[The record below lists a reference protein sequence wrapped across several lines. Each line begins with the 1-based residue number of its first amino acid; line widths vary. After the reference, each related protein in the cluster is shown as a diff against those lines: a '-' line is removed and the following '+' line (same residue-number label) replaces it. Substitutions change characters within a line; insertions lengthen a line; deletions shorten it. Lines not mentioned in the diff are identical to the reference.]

1 MIEIKTIFNNN
12 SVLVNIGGEREA
24 IIMGKGIGYKKNRE
38 DFLNANQIQ
47 KVFYLDTSDEKKT
60 FHTLL
65 QNIPLDLVLLVY
77 EIIDHAVAKYQFKVY
92 DYAYLTLSEHLY
104 SVYQQTLNGKYQ
116 PNLIP
121 DLQQQYPVETQIASD
136 ALALINQKLKVNFP
150 SEEIKSIALHFINA
164 HDQAF
169 NPQEIAQNSDHNPK
183 VIQNK
188 LIDVIIKDLDQRGIF
203 RTAQNSNSFNR
214 FMAHLRFLGER
225 ISHASE
231 NKDDFDSDFEHKLIK
246 MYPQSYHIAKEIF
259 GKLKKI
265 FNYQVSNAELIYFII
280 HIQRIISET
289 SVTSKENKHG
299 N

>member
-24 IIMGKGIGYKKNRE
+24 IITGKGIGYKKSRG
-38 DFLNANQIQ
+38 DSLNVAQIQ

-60 FHTLL
+60 FHSLL
-65 QNIPLDLVLLVY
+65 QNIPLDLVLTVY
-77 EIIDHAVAKYQFKVY
+77 EIIDYASSHYHYKVY

-104 SVYQQTLNGKYQ
+104 SIYQQIVKGKYQ

-121 DLQQQYPVETQIASD
+121 DLKQQYPTETRIATD
-136 ALALINQKLKVNFP
+136 AVTLINQKLKVDLP
-150 SEEIKSIALHFINA
+150 TAEVKSIALHFINA
-164 HDQAF
+164 HDLASISPKE
-169 NPQEIAQNSDHNPK
+169 NSITEVSPQ
-183 VIQNK
+183 VIQNQ
-188 LIDVIIKDLDQRGIF
+188 LIEVIIKDLDQRGIF

-225 ISHASE
+225 INHPVKKKE
-231 NKDDFDSDFEHKLIK
+231 DFNPAFEQQLIK
-246 MYPQSYHIAKEIF
+246 MYPQSYQIAKEIF

-265 FNYQVSNAELIYFII
+265 FNYQVSDAELVYFII

-289 SVTSKENKHG
+289 SVTSKEK
-299 N
+299 